1 VTGNDWIHWTQW
13 TETLTMPV
21 CLAVIAVFVVSG
33 LDDLFIDLNALFR
46 RLRPQKVSA
55 RGVEEWKSSSPR
67 KFAIVVPAWDE
78 SSVIGRMLS
87 GNIARIDYPA
97 DCYAFYVGVY
107 PNDQASIDAVERVA
121 KVYPN
126 VRAVVSPLPG
136 PTSKGQILN
145 HVARSLVDG
154 TGGCG
159 QAWDAILL
167 HDAEDLIHPLS
178 LWLMNERLEK
188 NHYVQIPVF
197 SLPLAWNQLVAGTYI
212 DEFAES
218 HTKDILVRARL
229 GAPLP
234 SAGVGTA
241 VRRDLVEHLL
251 SRGELLNEKS
261 LTEDYELGVR
271 VGLAGFQQDFA
282 ARYVIDTGG
291 RRAYIATREFFP
303 KGFYRSIRQKTRWT
317 IGITMQGWRNLSW
330 PGNWRDRYFLFRDR
344 KGLVT
349 NPATILGYVIIP
361 AALQPGDVNW
371 FVAIAVSMLA
381 VNRIVQRSLCVM
393 RVYGPATAMMCLPRW
408 PVACIINAAATFR
421 AIKQH
426 LESQW
431 SGKAVRWVKTE
442 HDLPE
447 GFGVHY

>member
-1 VTGNDWIHWTQW
+1 
-13 TETLTMPV
+13 
-21 CLAVIAVFVVSG
+21 
-33 LDDLFIDLNALFR
+33 
-46 RLRPQKVSA
+46 
-55 RGVEEWKSSSPR
+55 
-67 KFAIVVPAWDE
+67 
-78 SSVIGRMLS
+78 MLS